1 MGGVEF
7 HLGSNES
14 NTEKLFFF
22 YADVCPFHIFF
33 FKAEWTLANLLREGD
48 GDKAWRC
55 DWEMKR
61 QHPNNTFK
69 VPDDESLKGSVI
81 QVRVNHSDPL
91 FLQLFPGD
99 NFAKRDPPN
108 L

>member
-1 MGGVEF
+1 MELNSIF
-7 HLGSNES
+7 DQMSQILKSC
-14 NTEKLFFF
+14 FF

-33 FKAEWTLANLLREGD
+33 LKAEWTLANLLREGD
-48 GDKAWRC
+48 GEKAWRC

-61 QHPNNTFK
+61 QQPNNTFK

-81 QVRVNHSDPL
+81 QVRVNHSDAL

>member
-1 MGGVEF
+1 ME
-7 HLGSNES
+7 LNSILDQMS
-14 NTEKLFFF
+14 QILKSFFF

-33 FKAEWTLANLLREGD
+33 LKAEWTLANLLREGD

-61 QHPNNTFK
+61 QQPNNTFK

-81 QVRVNHSDPL
+81 QVRVNHSDAL
-91 FLQLFPGD
+91 FATFS
-99 NFAKRDPPN
+99 RR
-108 L
+108 